1 MGNEPRSHWL
11 PPALG
16 ALFVWGLWA
25 FFPKVALQTMQPH
38 SVIFYEALGNMCVS
52 LPVLF
57 FILRFR
63 LQKDAFAIAITGG
76 SSLLTVCAILSFF
89 FALRH
94 GPVAVIV
101 TMTAMY
107 PVIALILARLFLHER
122 INKIQVIAVLM
133 ALGSIYLLASE

>member
-1 MGNEPRSHWL
+1 M
-11 PPALG
+11 G
-16 ALFVWGLWA
+16 ALVVWGLWA

-38 SVIFYEALGNMCVS
+38 SVIFYEALGNLCVS

-57 FILRFR
+57 FILRFK
-63 LQKDAFAIAITGG
+63 LQRDAFAIAITGG

-122 INKIQVIAVLM
+122 INKIQVVAVLM